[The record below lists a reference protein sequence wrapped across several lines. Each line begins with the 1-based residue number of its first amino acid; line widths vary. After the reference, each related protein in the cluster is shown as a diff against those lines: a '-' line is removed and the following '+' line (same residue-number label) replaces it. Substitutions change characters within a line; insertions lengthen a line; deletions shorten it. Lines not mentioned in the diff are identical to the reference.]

1 MERDGKAM
9 RFVANTSD
17 QQQGR
22 TIDGERQG
30 VGTIASEQELFLLR
44 DAGRDQVSQPELFQ
58 CAVGSRQLSFATI
71 DQDQIGKRTADLE
84 KSAVA
89 SQHDLVHGGE
99 IVYHCAWGPTPTR
112 CRCAARRL
120 AARGGRRRWRF
131 LAFANG
137 HDYRHRTT
145 RVRRRF
151 SEQLKV
157 RAACAIVGVS
167 RAPSPEPPSP
177 GPRAREPRILNFR
190 YSDFFIRPSSQT
202 TIDATVS
209 LP

>member
-44 DAGRDQVSQPELFQ
+44 DAGRNQISQSELFQ

-99 IVYHCAWGPTPTR
+99 IVYHCAWGPTSPSAGAPPPLRARSQTR
-112 CRCAARRL
+112 AL
-120 AARGGRRRWRF
+120 AARGRRRWRF

-157 RAACAIVGVS
+157 RGGVDVRPLTS
-167 RAPSPEPPSP
+167 LEPPSARAGPSP
-177 GPRAREPRILNFR
+177 GPPGPARAPG
-190 YSDFFIRPSSQT
+190 S
-202 TIDATVS
+202 
-209 LP
+209 